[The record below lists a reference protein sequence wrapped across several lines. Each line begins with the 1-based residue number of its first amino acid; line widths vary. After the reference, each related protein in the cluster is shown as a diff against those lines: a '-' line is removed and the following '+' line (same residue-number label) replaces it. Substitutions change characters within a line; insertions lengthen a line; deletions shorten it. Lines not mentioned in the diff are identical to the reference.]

1 VRTPTLATWIAA
13 NSSTTIKDEV
23 QSQVGPSDDWT
34 GIAGD
39 GTTTPASSIEEAA
52 RGKQGGARG
61 MRPLLEDAI
70 DQGTVG
76 SAYEPPK
83 ISVFPNVAGQ
93 TLFGAGGVFGRRC
106 ARQEVV

>member
-1 VRTPTLATWIAA
+1 
-13 NSSTTIKDEV
+13 
-23 QSQVGPSDDWT
+23 
-34 GIAGD
+34 
-39 GTTTPASSIEEAA
+39 
-52 RGKQGGARG
+52 